1 MILSGKARIMKIDQV
16 RIINCLSFLFFFFL
30 GLLLEM
36 RLAIY
41 LFIYLLILLPDKNYM
56 QFFLRC
62 FKLPLSNMV
71 TYHEFFSWILF

>member
-16 RIINCLSFLFFFFL
+16 RIINCLSFLFFFFRSL
-30 GLLLEM
+30 IRNAAG
-36 RLAIY
+36 Y
-41 LFIYLLILLPDKNYM
+41 LFIYFLILLPDKNYM

-71 TYHEFFSWILF
+71 TYREFFSWILF

>member
-16 RIINCLSFLFFFFL
+16 RIINCLSFLFFFFFRSL
-30 GLLLEM
+30 IRNAAG
-36 RLAIY
+36 Y
-41 LFIYLLILLPDKNYM
+41 LFIYFLILLPDKNYM

-71 TYHEFFSWILF
+71 TYREFFSWILF

>member
-16 RIINCLSFLFFFFL
+16 RIINCLSFLFFFFFRSL
-30 GLLLEM
+30 IRNAAG
-36 RLAIY
+36 Y
-41 LFIYLLILLPDKNYM
+41 LFIYLFILLPDKNYM

-71 TYHEFFSWILF
+71 TYREFFSWILF